1 MDPDPPEPG
10 AAPPMHPPPDA
21 RTAPD
26 VQAHA
31 ARMEEAMRVAGI
43 GCWELDIVASRLYW
57 SPQIYEIFEIDPT
70 RFAASYQTFLE
81 LVHPDDRAAVD
92 AAYIASVRDRSPYAI
107 AHRLLMPDGRVKH
120 VQERGETFY
129 DAAGRPLR
137 SLGTVQDV
145 TARVSAEQALRE
157 SEERFRRLVQRGWD
171 AILLLDAQGQLR
183 YASDAIERLVGYRP
197 ADLVGLGAAQLVH
210 PEDLD
215 VARTELRL
223 LVEQPG
229 RPRIAEYRV
238 RHRDGGVRYLEV
250 AATNLLDEPSVRAIV
265 LNCRDVTERR
275 AAEQRI
281 RVMEY
286 AIGSSLNAMAMG
298 EDSGRICYVN
308 DAFVRLWGYRS
319 PGQVLGRPMRE
330 FWDDPA
336 AAVEVG
342 RRLLHDGS
350 WEGELV
356 ARRGDGSRF
365 DAQVSASLVHDGHGS
380 ILCMMGSF
388 VDVTERNRT
397 AQRLRQAASV
407 FASTEEGVVITDPRG
422 VILDVNA
429 AFTEITGYSRAEAI
443 GRTPR
448 LLRSDRHDAAFYAT
462 FWAALKGEGGWRGEI
477 WNRRKNGEVY
487 PEWLTANAVRD
498 ADGALINYVA
508 VFSDISGLMR
518 SQAKLAHLAHHD
530 ALTDLPNRLLFLDRL
545 SHAISRAERDGSQLA
560 VLFVDLDGFKSVNDA
575 LGHLA
580 GDRLL
585 QEVAAR
591 LSGAIRRDDTVARL
605 GGDEFV
611 VLIERLHAPDDA
623 CALAGKLL
631 DALAEPVAL
640 DGRELRV
647 TGSIGISV
655 YPRDGSVAEKLVQRA
670 DAAMYQAKAAG
681 RNAWCCHVPGRA
693 DASSPDHDR
702 AAAA

>member
-1 MDPDPPEPG
+1 MDTQSPEPG
-10 AAPPMHPPPDA
+10 AVPPGKPPPA
-21 RTAPD
+21 ANL
-26 VQAHA
+26 QAHA

-43 GCWELDIVASRLYW
+43 GCWELDLTTDRLYW
-57 SPQIYEIFEIDPT
+57 SPQIFEIFEIDPA
-70 RFAASYQTFLE
+70 RFPASYQTFLD
-81 LVHPDDRAAVD
+81 LVHPEDRAAVD
-92 AAYIASVRDRSPYAI
+92 AAYLASVRERRAYAH
-107 AHRLLMPDGRVKH
+107 AHRLQMPDGRIKH
-120 VQERGETFY
+120 VLERGETFY

-171 AILLLDAQGQLR
+171 AILLLDAQGEVR
-183 YASDAIERLVGYRP
+183 YASDAIERLVGHRP
-197 ADLVGLGAAQLVH
+197 DALLGLGAAHLVH
-210 PEDLD
+210 PDDLEI
-215 VARTELRL
+215 ARTELRR
-223 LVEQPG
+223 LVEQPR

-238 RHRDGGVRYLEV
+238 RHLDGGVRHLEV
-250 AATNLLDEPSVRAIV
+250 AATNLLDEPCVRAIV
-265 LNCRDVTERR
+265 LNCRDVTERK

-286 AIGSSLNAMAMG
+286 AIGSSLNAVAMG
-298 EDSGRICYVN
+298 ESSGRISYVN
-308 DAFVRLWGYRS
+308 DAFLRLWGYRS

-342 RRLLHDGS
+342 RRLLHAGS

-365 DAQVSASLVHDGHGS
+365 DAQVGASLVHDGQGR
-380 ILCMMGSF
+380 ILCLMGSF
-388 VDVTERNRT
+388 VDVTERNRA

-407 FASTEEGVVITDPRG
+407 FASTEEGVVISDPRG

-429 AFTEITGYSRAEAI
+429 AFTEITGYDRAEAI
-443 GRTPR
+443 GRTPS
-448 LLRSDRHDAAFYAT
+448 LLRSDRHDAAFYEA
-462 FWAALKGEGGWRGEI
+462 FWAALKNEGGWRGEI

-487 PEWLTANAVRD
+487 PEWLTVNAVRD
-498 ADGALINYVA
+498 ADGELINYVA
-508 VFSDISGLMR
+508 VFSDISGLKR

-560 VLFVDLDGFKSVNDA
+560 VLFTDLDGFKSVNDA
-575 LGHLA
+575 LGHYA

-585 QEVAAR
+585 QEMAGR
-591 LSGAIRRDDTVARL
+591 LAGAIRKDDTVARL

-611 VLIERLHAPDDA
+611 LLIERLHAPEDA
-623 CALAGKLL
+623 GALAGKLL
-631 DALAEPVAL
+631 EALAAPFTL
-640 DGRELRV
+640 DGQELHV
-647 TGSIGISV
+647 TGSIGISLF
-655 YPRDGSVAEKLVQRA
+655 PRDGNAAEELVQRA
-670 DAAMYQAKAAG
+670 DAAMYAAKATG
-681 RNAWCCHVPGRA
+681 RNACRYYAPARTEGAPPER
-693 DASSPDHDR
+693 DR

>member
-1 MDPDPPEPG
+1 
-10 AAPPMHPPPDA
+10 
-21 RTAPD
+21 
-26 VQAHA
+26 
-31 ARMEEAMRVAGI
+31 
-43 GCWELDIVASRLYW
+43 
-57 SPQIYEIFEIDPT
+57 
-70 RFAASYQTFLE
+70 
-81 LVHPDDRAAVD
+81 
-92 AAYIASVRDRSPYAI
+92 
-107 AHRLLMPDGRVKH
+107 
-120 VQERGETFY
+120 
-129 DAAGRPLR
+129 
-137 SLGTVQDV
+137 
-145 TARVSAEQALRE
+145 
-157 SEERFRRLVQRGWD
+157 
-171 AILLLDAQGQLR
+171 
-183 YASDAIERLVGYRP
+183 
-197 ADLVGLGAAQLVH
+197 
-210 PEDLD
+210 
-215 VARTELRL
+215 
-223 LVEQPG
+223 
-229 RPRIAEYRV
+229 
-238 RHRDGGVRYLEV
+238 
-250 AATNLLDEPSVRAIV
+250 
-265 LNCRDVTERR
+265 
-275 AAEQRI
+275 
-281 RVMEY
+281 
-286 AIGSSLNAMAMG
+286 
-298 EDSGRICYVN
+298 
-308 DAFVRLWGYRS
+308 
-319 PGQVLGRPMRE
+319 
-330 FWDDPA
+330 
-336 AAVEVG
+336 
-342 RRLLHDGS
+342 
-350 WEGELV
+350 
-356 ARRGDGSRF
+356 
-365 DAQVSASLVHDGHGS
+365 
-380 ILCMMGSF
+380 
-388 VDVTERNRT
+388 
-397 AQRLRQAASV
+397 
-407 FASTEEGVVITDPRG
+407 
-422 VILDVNA
+422 
-429 AFTEITGYSRAEAI
+429 
-443 GRTPR
+443 
-448 LLRSDRHDAAFYAT
+448 
-462 FWAALKGEGGWRGEI
+462 
-477 WNRRKNGEVY
+477 VY